1 MSMERTESVTCPKCG
16 KVSDFIIWESLN
28 ADIDPE
34 AQQQLIDG
42 SIFHFTCP
50 ECGHKSNVNYRMLYH
65 DMTNRVMVHYVQE
78 EAIDATI
85 NTIHEV
91 EGKMNDIDKRLRDGY
106 RTRIVTNQN
115 SLREKALIF
124 KCGLD
129 DRVIELGKLF
139 LIAHAGQ
146 QHPDAEFSAVFFNE
160 SEGNYYFEF
169 IGAQYMQAEFPKS
182 FYDKIAEELSDRF
195 PEENTFIVD
204 LAWAKSVLG
213 I

>member
-1 MSMERTESVTCPKCG
+1 
-16 KVSDFIIWESLN
+16 
-28 ADIDPE
+28 
-34 AQQQLIDG
+34 
-42 SIFHFTCP
+42 
-50 ECGHKSNVNYRMLYH
+50 
-65 DMTNRVMVHYVQE
+65 
-78 EAIDATI
+78 
-85 NTIHEV
+85 
-91 EGKMNDIDKRLRDGY
+91 MNDIDKRLRDGY

-129 DRVIELGKLF
+129 DRVVELGKLF

-146 QHPDAEFSAVFFNE
+146 QHPDAEFTDVFFNE

-169 IGAQYMQAEFPKS
+169 IGEQYMQAEFPRS
-182 FYDKIAEELSDRF
+182 FYDKISEELSDRF

>member
-16 KVSDFIIWESLN
+16 NVSDFIVWGSLN
-28 ADIDPE
+28 ADIDPD
-34 AQQQLIDG
+34 AQAQLIDG

-50 ECGHKSNVNYRMLYH
+50 KCGCKTNVNYGMLYH
-65 DMTNRVMVHYVQE
+65 DMSNRAMAYYVQE
-78 EAIDATI
+78 ESIDKTI
-85 NTIHEV
+85 AMIEDVN
-91 EGKMNDIDKRLRDGY
+91 GKMDTFEQMLREGY
-106 RTRIVTNQN
+106 RTRIVTSQN

-139 LIAHAGQ
+139 FIAHAGQ
-146 QHPDAEFSAVFFNE
+146 QHPDAEFSNVFFNE

-169 IGAQYMQAEFPKS
+169 IGEQYMQAEFPRS
-182 FYDKIAEELSDRF
+182 FYEKICEGLSDRF
-195 PEENTFIVD
+195 PKENTFIVD
-204 LAWAKSVLG
+204 LAWAKSVLD

>member
-16 KVSDFIIWESLN
+16 NVSDFIVWSSLN
-28 ADIDPE
+28 ADIDPD
-34 AQQQLIDG
+34 AQAQLIDG

-50 ECGHKSNVNYRMLYH
+50 KCGCKTNVNYGMLYH
-65 DMTNRVMVHYVQE
+65 DMSNRAMVYYVQE
-78 EAIDATI
+78 ESIDKTI
-85 NTIHEV
+85 AMIEDVN
-91 EGKMNDIDKRLRDGY
+91 GKMDAFEQMLREGY
-106 RTRIVTNQN
+106 RTRIVTSQN

-146 QHPDAEFSAVFFNE
+146 QHPAAEFSNVFFNE

-169 IGAQYMQAEFPKS
+169 IGEQYMQAEFPRS
-182 FYDKIAEELSDRF
+182 FYEKIDEELSDRF

>member
-16 KVSDFIIWESLN
+16 KVSDFIVWGSLN

-34 AQQQLIDG
+34 AQVQLIDG
-42 SIFHFTCP
+42 TIFHFTCP
-50 ECGHKSNVNYRMLYH
+50 ECGHKSNVNYGMLYH
-65 DMTNRVMVHYVQE
+65 NMTNRAMVHYVQE
-78 EAIDATI
+78 DSIEQTI
-85 NTIHEV
+85 AMIHEL
-91 EGKMNDIDKRLRDGY
+91 EGKLDTFEQSLRSGY

-129 DRVIELGKLF
+129 DRIIELGKLF

-146 QHPDAEFSAVFFNE
+146 QHPDAELTDVFFNE
-160 SEGNYYFEF
+160 STGNYYFEF
-169 IGAQYMQAEFPKS
+169 IGEQYMQAEFPRS
-182 FYDKIAEELSDRF
+182 FYDKISEELSDRF

-204 LAWAKSVLG
+204 LAWAKSILD

>member
-16 KVSDFIIWESLN
+16 NVSDFIVWGSLN
-28 ADIDPE
+28 ADIDPD
-34 AQQQLIDG
+34 AQAQLIDG

-50 ECGHKSNVNYRMLYH
+50 KCGCKTNVNYGMLYH
-65 DMTNRVMVHYVQE
+65 DMSNRAMVYYVQE
-78 EAIDATI
+78 ESIDKTI
-85 NTIHEV
+85 AMIEDVN
-91 EGKMNDIDKRLRDGY
+91 GKMDTFEQMLREGY
-106 RTRIVTNQN
+106 RTRIVTSQN

-146 QHPDAEFSAVFFNE
+146 QHPDAEFSNVIFNE

-169 IGAQYMQAEFPKS
+169 IGEQYMQAEFPRN
-182 FYDKIAEELSDRF
+182 FYEKICEELSDRF
-195 PEENTFIVD
+195 PKENTFIVD

>member
-1 MSMERTESVTCPKCG
+1 M
-16 KVSDFIIWESLN
+16 
-28 ADIDPE
+28 
-34 AQQQLIDG
+34 
-42 SIFHFTCP
+42 
-50 ECGHKSNVNYRMLYH
+50 
-65 DMTNRVMVHYVQE
+65 
-78 EAIDATI
+78 
-85 NTIHEV
+85 
-91 EGKMNDIDKRLRDGY
+91 
-106 RTRIVTNQN
+106 
-115 SLREKALIF
+115 
-124 KCGLD
+124 D

-182 FYDKIAEELSDRF
+182 FYDKIAEELSERF

-213 I
+213 F